1 MAENRNPRSLIGCYR
16 TSEIRGRKRH
26 VRIWPNRKHPSA
38 APRAQPVLLFAAPC
52 LFGVIGHLIGLAMT
66 AGALDV
72 AFVNGST
79 SRLSLPLPIDYAAGS
94 LLGVSVGVGWAR
106 SFLHEE
112 EPLLSPPTTDPTR

>member
-1 MAENRNPRSLIGCYR
+1 MGLA
-16 TSEIRGRKRH
+16 GRL
-26 VRIWPNRKHPSA
+26 V

-66 AGALDV
+66 SGALDV
-72 AFVNGST
+72 AFVNGSI
-79 SRLSLPLPIDYAAGS
+79 SRLSLPMPIDYAAGS

-112 EPLLSPPTTDPTR
+112 EPVPSRPPTGLMR